1 MEYDKVLEDFK
12 AFKRQILSP
21 RGEGKVSNSIGVYT
35 FYKMI
40 RKHKWYDIGRPL
52 KEHEFYSIIRG
63 VNKLIADEIA
73 LGHTITFPSKMGTL
87 ELRKFQPS
95 AKFVDGK
102 LKVTYPIDW
111 DSTLKLWFTD
121 PEAKENKIL
130 VRLEEKEVYRI
141 KYCKF
146 KANYENKSFY
156 EFTLNKNVRKALK
169 ENIKKGL
176 IDTAYIGY

>member
-1 MEYDKVLEDFK
+1 
-12 AFKRQILSP
+12 
-21 RGEGKVSNSIGVYT
+21 
-35 FYKMI
+35 
-40 RKHKWYDIGRPL
+40 
-52 KEHEFYSIIRG
+52 
-63 VNKLIADEIA
+63 
-73 LGHTITFPSKMGTL
+73 MGTL

>member
-1 MEYDKVLEDFK
+1 MEDDKVLEDFK

-63 VNKLIADEIA
+63 VNKLIAGEVA
-73 LGHTITFPSKMGTL
+73 LGHTVNFPSRMGTL

-95 AKFVDGK
+95 ARFVNGK
-102 LKVTYPIDW
+102 LRVSYPIDW
-111 DSTLKLWFTD
+111 DKTLRLWFTD
-121 PEAKENKIL
+121 KEAKEEKIL
-130 VRLEEKEVYRI
+130 VRLEETDVYRV
-141 KYCKF
+141 KYNKH

-156 EFTLNKNVRKALK
+156 EFTVNKNLRKALK
-169 ENIKKGL
+169 ENIKKG
-176 IDTAYIGY
+176 IVDTAYISY